1 MNGISHK
8 INIFKKLLILMFSL
22 LNNRIKII
30 YSFFYNHSKL
40 VIVHKLIKYGK
51 CSQ

>member
-1 MNGISHK
+1 MNGVSHK
-8 INIFKKLLILMFSL
+8 INIFKKLLILMFNL

-40 VIVHKLIKYGK
+40 FIVHILIKNEK
-51 CSQ
+51 